1 MSAREWP
8 RSLRPDQRDPTV
20 WNPWVDGLARLYR
33 HVRPG
38 ERPAGMAMTLIDGN
52 QTSVLLLEKDGEV
65 RRLTLRDEAGA
76 ELECEWGRRAKRRC
90 PEASFSY

>member
-1 MSAREWP
+1 MSTREWP
-8 RSLRPDQRDPTV
+8 RSLRPDQRDPHV

-33 HVRPG
+33 HVQPG

-76 ELECEWGRRAKRRC
+76 ELECEFGGEKAC
-90 PEASFSY
+90 

>member
-8 RSLRPDQRDPTV
+8 RSLRPDQRDPAV

-38 ERPAGMAMTLIDGN
+38 ERPAGMAMTLMDGT

-65 RRLTLRDEAGA
+65 RRLTLRDEAGTVA
-76 ELECEWGRRAKRRC
+76 ELECEFEG
-90 PEASFSY
+90 EAC